1 MAHDLVLYSTTW
13 CGACAAVKRALGER
27 GVPYHEIDCDTD
39 LGAAATVEA
48 LNGGR
53 RSVPTLVHGSRAV
66 NLSRFSLPQLDAFLT
81 DAGLR

>member
-27 GVPYHEIDCDTD
+27 GVAYREIDCDAD
-39 LGAAATVEA
+39 VNAAATVEA
-48 LNGGR
+48 LNDGR
-53 RSVPTLVHGSRAV
+53 RSVPTLVHGSQVV
-66 NLSRFSLPQLDAFLT
+66 NLARFSLPRLDTFLT